1 MRAVRKGKMIKKMI
15 QTAFHHPLRSLSRN
29 RSAMMWNSTIR

>member
-1 MRAVRKGKMIKKMI
+1 MRDARKGKMIKKMI

-29 RSAMMWNSTIR
+29 RSAMMWKSTMR